1 MYDGHAGNDA
11 AAFAAATLHEKEGEP
26 VQNIDGANKSLLYC
40 GNLLTFLKII
50 WSFIDKVKKKKL
62 SLCCLELNYFI
73 GEFNDQKNILKI
85 IFFVPEAY
93 NGGPVSP
100 LLGVLQYL

>member
-26 VQNIDGANKSLLYC
+26 VQNIDCANKSLLYC

-50 WSFIDKVKKKKL
+50 WSFIDKVKKKNFL
-62 SLCCLELNYFI
+62 Y
-73 GEFNDQKNILKI
+73 
-85 IFFVPEAY
+85 
-93 NGGPVSP
+93 
-100 LLGVLQYL
+100 GVLSWIILLVSSMIRKTSLKLFFLSQKHIMEAPFLRFW